1 MKNNDDDL
9 VSVLCMTYNQSAYIV
24 DALNGFAMQ
33 QTNFP
38 FVAVI
43 VDDASTDGEQEVIK
57 AYIDEHFIHSE
68 ENGFK
73 QWETDGAFWTFARH
87 KENENCHIVAIYLK
101 RNLYREPEKKNA
113 LVKEYLNAK
122 YIALCEGDDYW
133 TDPLKLQKQVAFLEG
148 HEEYSLC
155 CSDALV
161 LNQGQMESWKRYTDD
176 CKVSVEDIVIG
187 GGLWLQTVTFVYRNG
202 LLNNYPDCC
211 RKCHVGDYPL
221 IIWAALNGGVYY
233 LHDETGVYRFQSAS
247 SWTSAIKNKPI
258 ESLMTGWRSEVEML
272 KGLDEWSS
280 GMYSGAFCRRIR
292 DYYFNE
298 IICRYKRYAGKI
310 ENGFPDLSCY
320 LSKVQR
326 IRVWFI
332 RLHIEKL
339 YFRLKKLIILL
350 RRDQ

>member
-1 MKNNDDDL
+1 MMVNTNIFF
-9 VSVLCMTYNQSAYIV
+9 VSIICPTYNQSSYII
-24 DALNGFAMQ
+24 DAMNGFAMQ

-38 FVAVI
+38 FLAVI
-43 VDDASTDGEQEVIK
+43 IDDASTDGEQEVIK
-57 AYIDEHFIHSE
+57 SYIEEHFDHLEGSGYKE
-68 ENGFK
+68 
-73 QWETDGAFWTFARH
+73 WETEDACWTFAQH
-87 KENENCHIVAIYLK
+87 VENKSCHFVVAYLK
-101 RNLYREPEKKNA
+101 KNLYGNPKKNEII
-113 LVKEYLNAK
+113 KEFLQSK

-133 TDPLKLQKQVAFLEG
+133 TDPLKLQKQVDFLEG
-148 HEEYSLC
+148 HEEYCLC

-176 CKVSVEDIVIG
+176 CKVPVEDIVIG

-233 LHDETGVYRFQSAS
+233 LHDETGVYRFQSAG
-247 SWTSAIKNKPI
+247 SWTLAIKNKPI
-258 ESLMTGWRSEVEML
+258 ESLMKGWRSEVEML

-310 ENGFPDLSCY
+310 ESGFPDLSCY

-339 YFRLKKLIILL
+339 YFHLKKIFILL
-350 RRDQ
+350 KRC